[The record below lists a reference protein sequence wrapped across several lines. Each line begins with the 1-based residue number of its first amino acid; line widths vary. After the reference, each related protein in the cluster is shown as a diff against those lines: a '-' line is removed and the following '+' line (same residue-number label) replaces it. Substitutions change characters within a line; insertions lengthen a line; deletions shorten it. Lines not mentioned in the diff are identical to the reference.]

1 MPCYITCC
9 ILEQDVKSQT
19 RVSSDFGV
27 HVGLSRSSLS
37 LSLSVSLSPALSRFG
52 QLGLELGVLWL
63 GADVSLRLMV
73 DPLQRVAASTPA
85 EIM

>member
-1 MPCYITCC
+1 MPCYIICC

-27 HVGLSRSSLS
+27 HVGLSRSS